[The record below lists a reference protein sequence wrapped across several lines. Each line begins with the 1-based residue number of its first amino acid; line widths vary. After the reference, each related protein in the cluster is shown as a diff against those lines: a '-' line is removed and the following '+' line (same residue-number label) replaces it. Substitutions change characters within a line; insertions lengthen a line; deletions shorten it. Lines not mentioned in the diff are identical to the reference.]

1 MLFVARWCSYGF
13 YHQRQMRPSHFGYF
27 NFKSNN
33 QKNNQ
38 KNKKILT
45 FVKIYLHSSKN
56 DKLES
61 THKNAMISEVIQKCK
76 CFKYNEY
83 IKPYQVVF

>member
-1 MLFVARWCSYGF
+1 MLFVARWCSYGI
-13 YHQRQMRPSHFGYF
+13 YHQWQTRPSHFGYF
-27 NFKSNN
+27 NL
-33 QKNNQ
+33 KNNQ
-38 KNKKILT
+38 KKKILT

-61 THKNAMISEVIQKCK
+61 THKNAMISEVIQKRK

-83 IKPYQVVF
+83 IKSYQVVFS